1 MIGIHFL
8 IILIAATARL
18 IKVKNLKHHKTI
30 QPQCHA
36 QAECAKVQS
45 YGPITMNLIA
55 ATAQQLINT
64 DSFDIEYQ
72 YSCAVA
78 AIKLLKTVLG
88 FHPVVM

>member
-1 MIGIHFL
+1 
-8 IILIAATARL
+8 
-18 IKVKNLKHHKTI
+18 
-30 QPQCHA
+30 
-36 QAECAKVQS
+36 
-45 YGPITMNLIA
+45 MNLIA